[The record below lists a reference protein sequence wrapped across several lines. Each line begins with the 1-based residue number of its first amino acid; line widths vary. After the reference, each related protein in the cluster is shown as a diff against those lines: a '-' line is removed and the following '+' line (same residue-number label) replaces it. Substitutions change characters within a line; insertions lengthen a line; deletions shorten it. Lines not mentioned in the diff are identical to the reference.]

1 MSLLQ
6 AFRDILDLNHPHSGE
21 QRGGRRQHVAQAK
34 GGKMGSQGDSRQGVM
49 SREYVSSQKNNRGA
63 GITVK

>member
-1 MSLLQ
+1 M
-6 AFRDILDLNHPHSGE
+6 
-21 QRGGRRQHVAQAK
+21 AQAK